1 MNSKEALEFI
11 NNMFV
16 KKNKQV
22 LNDLET
28 SLFLGIWQHK
38 SYKDIASQVDYSE
51 QHLREA
57 GANLCKKITEEIG
70 IKVSK
75 RNFKNPIEHQYQQLY
90 AQVLS
95 LQKSIAEPTNLAQQD
110 ESEPTSIPQ
119 QNYNP
124 FIPLQGRVNPQQ
136 FFAREREMR
145 RIFEAFNSGSSI
157 ALIGKKGLGK
167 SSLLWRICQQVKTFV
182 ESPCQAVFLDL
193 NLVDDEDDFYSAL
206 CNEIG
211 IPNSKGH
218 MLARNLRNCRIIL
231 ATDNVGNITSKG
243 FSRHVFEQLRG
254 LAEGSDPFFRLILAA
269 RVPLNELFN
278 DSHNQGNTS
287 PLEGIC
293 QEENI
298 EPWDENTIRA
308 FIASRLSMTSVS
320 FTREEIEELVQES
333 GGHPQRLMQ
342 LCHQTYAQYVE
353 YLQ

>member
-1 MNSKEALEFI
+1 MNSKESLEFI

-16 KKNKQV
+16 QKNKQV

-28 SLFLGIWQHK
+28 SLFLGMWQHQ
-38 SYKDIASQVDYSE
+38 SYKDIACQVDYSE

-57 GANLCKKITEEIG
+57 GASLCKKITEEIG

-75 RNFKNPIEHQYQQLY
+75 RNFNNPIEHQYQQLY
-90 AQVLS
+90 VEVS
-95 LQKSIAEPTNLAQQD
+95 SSQKSIAKQTNLAQRY
-110 ESEPTSIPQ
+110 ESEPTSLPQ

-124 FIPLQGRVNPQQ
+124 FIPLQGRVYRQQ
-136 FFAREREMR
+136 FFAREREIQ
-145 RIFEAFNSGSSI
+145 RIFEAFNSGSSV

-167 SSLLWRICQQVKTFV
+167 SSLLWAICQQLKTFFT
-182 ESPCQAVFLDL
+182 SPCQAVFLDL
-193 NLVDDEDDFYSAL
+193 NLIHDEDDFYSAL

-211 IPNSKGH
+211 IPKSKGYI
-218 MLARNLRNCRIIL
+218 LARNLRNCRIIL

-278 DSHNQGNTS
+278 ESHNQGNTS

-298 EPWDENTIRA
+298 EPWDENTVRA

-320 FTREEIEELVQES
+320 FTREEIKQLVQES

-342 LCHQTYAQYVE
+342 LCHQTYAQYV
-353 YLQ
+353 